1 MDAFLASRSRPIVLF
16 GLFATATLAAELAL
30 VASRQF
36 PLHPRLFTLAATF
49 DLAVALPAAWWL
61 LVVRP
66 GIASKKSILRAACIG
81 IVVCTL
87 LFGARMRVLA
97 IPIEL
102 LLLLVAFRAA
112 RAAMNAG
119 GDSHERIRAA
129 STGVLGDNLVARA
142 AATEFSVLYSAF
154 GPGPRQQ
161 GFTHGQKAGWSAVA
175 FALGL
180 VTVAEA
186 IPIELWLSRFGAV
199 FTVIAAGLH
208 LYALLWL
215 LGDARALRNRV
226 TRVDGHLLRLRL
238 GLRWQADIPRAAI
251 DSVEIGPAPAGS
263 LRLKILGAPNL
274 VIRLREPTEVRGF
287 LGISRRSNVLAVQV
301 DDPKGLSDAL
311 EAS

>member
-1 MDAFLASRSRPIVLF
+1 
-16 GLFATATLAAELAL
+16 
-30 VASRQF
+30 
-36 PLHPRLFTLAATF
+36 
-49 DLAVALPAAWWL
+49 
-61 LVVRP
+61 
-66 GIASKKSILRAACIG
+66 
-81 IVVCTL
+81 
-87 LFGARMRVLA
+87 
-97 IPIEL
+97 
-102 LLLLVAFRAA
+102 
-112 RAAMNAG
+112 
-119 GDSHERIRAA
+119 
-129 STGVLGDNLVARA
+129 
-142 AATEFSVLYSAF
+142 
-154 GPGPRQQ
+154 
-161 GFTHGQKAGWSAVA
+161 
-175 FALGL
+175 
-180 VTVAEA
+180 
-186 IPIELWLSRFGAV
+186 
-199 FTVIAAGLH
+199 VIAAGLH